1 MQRAKQQPRQNDT
14 RSPSPP
20 PCANTSKPQAWMLTL
35 ALVFLSCCS
44 GCSTLQGV
52 RNYIAYNDTQNDFV
66 IGWRNR
72 VWAIQAWHME
82 REKYLDYPYLAEFG
96 DGFRT
101 GFRDVA
107 SGGTGCP
114 PVVPPRKYWSWKYQ
128 SPEGQAKVAAWFEGF
143 PIGAMVAE
151 RNQAGEFSD
160 IPVSYTVEAQYSPR
174 FQAGELPGLPPPTYT
189 PRSPVSEQPPAAGN
203 PVVSEDTPTEE
214 LLAPQL
220 PQPSAI
226 DIQLNGSQPFGSGYQ
241 QQPANS
247 APAAPTPTTRPND
260 TLQDGAVNDSATM
273 TRPTVSAESQPTRPG
288 SSSPP
293 LRKTVPN
300 LPAWSPGSPSA
311 TGTTLGSPI
320 PHTSS
325 LGNPI
330 PSTPSPSHP
339 SATDVNLDHPRVDNP
354 SPDEVRPP
362 DIVPSLGHPVE
373 PPLPHNS
380 FHPQKTLRSFQ
391 VTRWLHDG

>member
-1 MQRAKQQPRQNDT
+1 MYRPQQHTNPNRLRRDV
-14 RSPSPP
+14 
-20 PCANTSKPQAWMLTL
+20 CARNAAPGSRLVI
-35 ALVFLSCCS
+35 ALVLAAVAGCFT

-82 REKYLDYPYLAEFG
+82 REKYLEHPYLAEFG

-143 PIGAMVAE
+143 PVGAMVAE

-174 FQAGELPGLPPPTYT
+174 FRAGELPGLPPPTYT
-189 PRSPVSEQPPAAGN
+189 PRPPISEQPPSAGN
-203 PVVSEDTPTEE
+203 PPLSEDAGTGELPT
-214 LLAPQL
+214 PQL

-241 QQPANS
+241 QQPTNS
-247 APAAPTPTTRPND
+247 TRAAPTPTTTPHEP
-260 TLQDGAVNDSATM
+260 LQDGATHDSATM
-273 TRPTVSAESQPTRPG
+273 TRPSLGTETQLTRPG
-288 SSSPP
+288 LGSAP
-293 LRKTVPN
+293 LRQDVPS
-300 LPAWSPGSPSA
+300 LPPFNPSSTSS

-330 PSTPSPSHP
+330 PSPPGPLQP
-339 SATDVNLDHPRVDNP
+339 SATGVDRDHPRVTNP
-354 SPDEVRPP
+354 
-362 DIVPSLGHPVE
+362 IPSEPGPTNSEPRRSTPLE
-373 PPLPHNS
+373 PPPHRDS
-380 FHPQKTLRSFQ
+380 AYPQRMPPTFQ
-391 VTRWLHDG
+391 VTRWMHDD